1 MDRLPPRKTWLPIPL
16 GWLTSLWPRITH
28 YFGFKRKIC
37 QVERAS
43 KYRFIIHRKTPG
55 ITCPALLSSQSG
67 ETVVALEAGDCLIQ
81 FNIGVKW
88 TLGVTIYGPLKVA
101 DCLKRVVLLLKWI
114 PMITKYWP
122 LKAGGG
128 LIQAI
133 LLLKWTFGIK
143 ILTRVWLNGWN
154 SRRVENM
161 NK

>member
-67 ETVVALEAGDCLIQ
+67 ETVVTFGGRWLLNTVQ
-81 FNIGVKW
+81 YRSKMNIRSYNIW
-88 TLGVTIYGPLKVA
+88 TSKGSW
-101 DCLKRVVLLLKWI
+101 LLKTSRFTNK
-114 PMITKYWP
+114 MNTNDY
-122 LKAGGG
+122 
-128 LIQAI
+128 
-133 LLLKWTFGIK
+133 K
-143 ILTRVWLNGWN
+143 ILTSKGRWRLDTSHFTVK
-154 SRRVENM
+154 M
-161 NK
+161 NIWDKNIDTCVTERLKQ